1 MASPSSPFSHSS
13 LHLSLDHICLAGV
26 VACLPDQQV
35 SNIQLTDQFSF
46 EDIKQIS
53 KSTGVES
60 RYLADRHVTTGD
72 LCLQAAKKLL
82 YCLEWSP
89 ESVDGVI
96 LMTQTPNQLLPATAC
111 RVQHQ
116 LGLTKSTFAFDVNL
130 GCSAYPYGLWLA
142 GSLFSSGAKR
152 ILLLAGDTISHI
164 VDPSDRATALLFGDA
179 GTATALEKRESDTWH
194 FLLGSDGSGADCLQA
209 SQGGHLSMQGP
220 SVFEFTLR
228 EVPPLVGRLN
238 SILGN
243 RHDYYL
249 FHQANRFML
258 EHLRRKCSIA
268 PDLFPINIERYG
280 NTSSASIPLLLASNL
295 ANSLIQP
302 WARVALVGFGVGLSW
317 AAASIPLSSAS
328 ILETKL
334 YSEPI

>member
-1 MASPSSPFSHSS
+1 MALPSAIHSYS
-13 LHLSLDHICLAGV
+13 NLHLSLDHICLAGV

-35 SNIQLTDQFSF
+35 SNVQLTDRFSIA
-46 EDIKQIS
+46 DIKQIS
-53 KSTGVES
+53 KSTGVET
-60 RYLADRHVTTGD
+60 RYLADNHLSTGD

-82 YCLEWSP
+82 NCLEWSP

-111 RVQHQ
+111 RIQHQ

-130 GCSAYPYGLWLA
+130 GCSAYPYGLWLT
-142 GSLFSSGAKR
+142 GCLFSSGAKR

-179 GTATALEKRESDTWH
+179 GTATALERRESDTWH
-194 FLLGSDGSGADCLQA
+194 FLLGTDGSGADCLQA
-209 SQGGHLSMQGP
+209 LHGGHLSMQGP

-228 EVPPLVGRLN
+228 EVPPLIDRLN

-249 FHQANRFML
+249 FHQANRFMI
-258 EHLRRKCSIA
+258 EHLRRKCSIP
-268 PDLFPINIERYG
+268 PDLFPINIGKYG
-280 NTSSASIPLLLASNL
+280 NTSSASIPLLLATNL
-295 ANSLIQP
+295 AKSLVDRC
-302 WARVALVGFGVGLSW
+302 ARVALVGFGVGLSW

-328 ILETKL
+328 ILETTL
-334 YSEPI
+334 YSESI

>member
-1 MASPSSPFSHSS
+1 MALPSSSHTHSS
-13 LHLSLDHICLAGV
+13 LHLCLNDLRLAGV

-35 SNIQLTDQFSF
+35 HNIQLTDQFPID
-46 EDIKQIS
+46 DIRQIS

-60 RYLADRHVTTGD
+60 RYLADKQVTTGD
-72 LCLQAAKKLL
+72 LCLEAAKKLL
-82 YCLEWSP
+82 HCLEWP
-89 ESVDGVI
+89 LHSVDGVI
-96 LMTQTPNQLLPATAC
+96 LMTQTPNQTLPATAC
-111 RVQHQ
+111 RIQHQ
-116 LGLTKSTFAFDVNL
+116 LGLTKDTFAFDVNL

-179 GTATALEKRESDTWH
+179 GTATALEKGESDTWH
-194 FLLGSDGSGADCLQA
+194 FLLGTDGSGADCLQA
-209 SQGGHLSMQGP
+209 PQGGHLSMQGP

-228 EVPPLVGRLN
+228 EVPPLIDRLN

-243 RHDYYL
+243 QHDYYL
-249 FHQANRFML
+249 FHQANRFMI
-258 EHLRRKCSIA
+258 EHLRRKCSI
-268 PDLFPINIERYG
+268 PPEIFPINIGMYG
-280 NTSSASIPLLLASNL
+280 NTSSASIPLLMVSSL
-295 ANSLIQP
+295 ANSLVAP
-302 WARVALVGFGVGLSW
+302 FARIALVGYGVGLSW
-317 AAASIPLSSAS
+317 AAASLPLNSDS